1 VNSPDREPFIM
12 LPRSVLARMRSLDAP
27 SRRFLDLVME
37 EHLRHGGKANGY
49 LVVPHR
55 QIVAAG
61 VTPRLVA
68 RCIRRAEASGLIRAH
83 RGGMRVMTLFTLTW
97 LPVAD
102 AEPSPRGHRRHKRGR
117 RRTTNI
123 GKIQIS
129 AFPRERQIAR
139 DLPSR
144 WKADA

>member
-1 VNSPDREPFIM
+1 MKSRGREQFIM
-12 LPRSVLARMRSLDAP
+12 LPRSVLARMRTLDAP
-27 SRRFLDLVME
+27 ARRFLDLVME

-97 LPVAD
+97 LPVVD
-102 AEPSPRGHRRHKRGR
+102 TEPSRRGHKRHKPGK
-117 RRTTNI
+117 RRTANNT
-123 GKIQIS
+123 KIPIS
-129 AFPRERQIAR
+129 AFPTERQIAR